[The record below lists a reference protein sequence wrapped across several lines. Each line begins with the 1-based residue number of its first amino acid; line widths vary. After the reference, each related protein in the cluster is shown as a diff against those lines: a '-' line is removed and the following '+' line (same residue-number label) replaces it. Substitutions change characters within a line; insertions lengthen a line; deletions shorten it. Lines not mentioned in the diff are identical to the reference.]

1 MRLPRTVHI
10 IGLIMMLSMAAPVC
24 RAQQTGFDRQVQ
36 KPVAESIRIRQETQ
50 KQEEQW
56 RGDKPK
62 LIARYE
68 QLELEKKRL
77 KTRKLTLEE
86 QTSAAATR
94 IAAKQKQLADI
105 QQIQSRIAPLIE
117 SLVEQLRQHL
127 TDDLAF
133 LPEERRLRLERLDE
147 LRRDPDAALSEKF
160 RKVMEA
166 LLVEAEYG
174 NTIEVYQRTIAVE
187 GRDMLVNI
195 FRLGRIGLFFQTLDL
210 KTCGFFDVA
219 AATWQTLPGSY
230 NRTIQAAMDIGAKR
244 RPAEFLTLPLGR
256 MRVQ

>member
-1 MRLPRTVHI
+1 MRLPCAVHI
-10 IGLIMMLSMAAPVC
+10 IGLTMMLSMAAPAC
-24 RAQQTGFDRQVQ
+24 RAQQSGFDRQVQ
-36 KPVAESIRIRQETQ
+36 KPVSESIRIRQATQ

-56 RGDKPK
+56 RGDKQK
-62 LIARYE
+62 LVARYE
-68 QLELEKKRL
+68 QLELEKKQL
-77 KTRKLTLEE
+77 EARKQALDEK
-86 QTSAAATR
+86 TSAAARR
-94 IAAKQKQLADI
+94 IAAKQKELADI

-127 TDDLAF
+127 ADDLAF

-147 LRRDPDAALSEKF
+147 LRRDPDVAVGEKF
-160 RKVMEA
+160 RKVMET

-174 NTIEVYQRTIAVE
+174 NTIEVYQQTIAMAR
-187 GRDMLVNI
+187 RDMLVNI

-219 AATWQTLPGSY
+219 AASWQTLPGSY

-256 MRVQ
+256 MHVQ